1 MKNKSFFYKSY
12 IKRLVI
18 RIVVLLFV
26 IGLYMFY
33 PQSFDVVKDYNF
45 FIMFSP
51 LHLVWL
57 IWMFDMLL
65 QLIHVP
71 NYWPLGSQKFMKH
84 RYMKPTSIIDKKEL
98 RKIMRELNKGSIL
111 VAIAWITLVAIIDM
125 LYLLH
130 IISFEIVVII
140 STFFYVCDVICII
153 GWCPFKTFFM
163 HNKCCTTCRI
173 YNWDH
178 AMMFT
183 PLIVIPGILTY
194 SLLFMSLFVVI
205 VWEVACAKHPERF
218 IERANDALKC
228 KNCKDKLCG
237 REIGVSL

>member
-1 MKNKSFFYKSY
+1 MKNKSFFYKSFVN
-12 IKRLVI
+12 RLVV
-18 RIVVLLFV
+18 RISILLGV
-26 IGLYMFY
+26 IGIYIFY
-33 PQSFDVVKDYNF
+33 PQAFEVAKGFNF
-45 FIMFSP
+45 FKVLSP
-51 LHLVWL
+51 LHIVW
-57 IWMFDMLL
+57 IVWMFDMIL
-65 QLIHVP
+65 QLLHAP
-71 NYWPLGSQKFMKH
+71 DYWPLGSQKYFAY
-84 RYMKPTSIIDKKEL
+84 RYKKPTSMIDKKEIKQL
-98 RKIMRELNKGSIL
+98 MKGLNKGSIL
-111 VAIAWITLVAIIDM
+111 VAIAWITLVAVIDM
-125 LYLLH
+125 LYLLK
-130 IISFEIVVII
+130 IIPFEIVIII